1 MLYGE
6 KSRGQLNDYAEKLFK
21 EIIKRNDRRQLYDN
35 VNKHFGMPI
44 FDIEEMI
51 TFKRDIKEFTTFEV
65 FCVMYFL
72 DRDSLKKY
80 FTEDEIA
87 YLSKEK
93 IVEENVSFPI
103 TFGNMVQIAD
113 DQWIGKI
120 TVQELMKL
128 KKARLINYEEGEQRA
143 FQRMKS
149 GGIEIYKPFVSKRN
163 VKEIK
168 EAMENGAYI
177 PDPITLNMPDGST
190 FSFEN
195 NTLTVYSL
203 PKGMFNLDD
212 GYHRYIAMSQ
222 IYDFDSDFD
231 YPMELRLVNF
241 SNAKANSFIF
251 QQDQKTPMKKI
262 VSDSYNVNA
271 IPNKVV
277 QRLNQD
283 PMCNIQGM
291 IGRNDAKIN
300 DAVLEKIIS
309 YFFVDK
315 KIKKEDEMSQV
326 IQIKNKLV
334 TDFNALTEQ
343 DSKFLGKYDDA
354 LLLTTIY
361 IFTSEIDQ
369 NHYAKAINQIYG
381 KLSDD
386 DKAMMKIST
395 IGAVRKKSINV
406 LQKLI
411 KEVRV

>member
-1 MLYGE
+1 
-6 KSRGQLNDYAEKLFK
+6 
-21 EIIKRNDRRQLYDN
+21 
-35 VNKHFGMPI
+35 
-44 FDIEEMI
+44 
-51 TFKRDIKEFTTFEV
+51 
-65 FCVMYFL
+65 
-72 DRDSLKKY
+72 
-80 FTEDEIA
+80 
-87 YLSKEK
+87 
-93 IVEENVSFPI
+93 
-103 TFGNMVQIAD
+103 
-113 DQWIGKI
+113 
-120 TVQELMKL
+120 
-128 KKARLINYEEGEQRA
+128 
-143 FQRMKS
+143 
-149 GGIEIYKPFVSKRN
+149 
-163 VKEIK
+163 
-168 EAMENGAYI
+168 
-177 PDPITLNMPDGST
+177 
-190 FSFEN
+190 
-195 NTLTVYSL
+195 
-203 PKGMFNLDD
+203 
-212 GYHRYIAMSQ
+212 
-222 IYDFDSDFD
+222 
-231 YPMELRLVNF
+231 
-241 SNAKANSFIF
+241 
-251 QQDQKTPMKKI
+251 MKKI

-300 DAVLEKIIS
+300 DAVLGKIIS

>member
-300 DAVLEKIIS
+300 DAVLGKIIS

>member
-300 DAVLEKIIS
+300 DAVLGKIIS

-315 KIKKEDEMSQV
+315 KIKKEDEMPQV